1 MYESIIGGFYDVFVN
16 FSDFWNFDYYLVFWD
31 FLENFLENDY
41 SFMFMILIIFVI
53 RYKYFFFKDFKLW
66 IYFF

>member
-1 MYESIIGGFYDVFVN
+1 MYESTTGGFHDVPAN
-16 FSDFWNFDYYLVFWD
+16 PSDLWNLDHHLVFWD
-31 FLENFLENDY
+31 SSENSSENDY

-53 RYKYFFFKDFKLW
+53 RYKYSPSKDSKLW